1 MQDITTYR
9 VGDATISRI
18 FEIGLDAVEGEFLFP
33 GVDAASIA
41 RERGRF
47 GPGSVDPR
55 TGSLRLS
62 IHSWLVRT
70 PERVVL
76 IDTATGND
84 KERPGAAVLHRLNEP
99 FLDRLRAAGV
109 APDDVD
115 LVLMTHL
122 HADHVGWNT
131 QLADGRWTPVFPNA
145 QHVFS
150 GRERAYVAAL
160 SAGDGSDAAIRDAA
174 GLGPM
179 LHPPMPGVYE
189 DSVLPIVE
197 AGLAREITVDG
208 SEVVD
213 GFRFVPS
220 PGHSI
225 DHACISFSSR
235 GERALFWGDVL
246 HHPMQVAHPD
256 WNSVYCEFP
265 EAARTSRLW
274 AMNHAAE
281 TGSLVFTTHFA
292 ESSAGRVSRDG
303 DRFAWHFA

>member
-1 MQDITTYR
+1 MQDSTTHR
-9 VGDATISRI
+9 VGDATITKI

-33 GVDAASIA
+33 SIDPASIA

-55 TGSLRLS
+55 TGALRLS
-62 IHSWLVRT
+62 IHSWLVQT

-131 QLADGRWTPVFPNA
+131 SLAGDRWVPVFPNA
-145 QHVFS
+145 LHVFS
-150 GRERAYVAAL
+150 GRELAYLAAL

-174 GLGPM
+174 RLGPM
-179 LHPPMPGVYE
+179 LHPPLPGVYE
-189 DSVLPIVE
+189 DSVRPVVQ
-197 AGLAREITVDG
+197 AGLARQVVVDG
-208 SEVVD
+208 SEVAD
-213 GFRFVPS
+213 GFRFLPS

-225 DHACISFSSR
+225 DHACISFTSR
-235 GERALFWGDVL
+235 GERALFWGDVM
-246 HHPMQVAHPD
+246 HHPLQVARPD

-265 EAARTSRLW
+265 QAALTSRRW
-274 AMNHAAE
+274 AMEHAAE
-281 TGSLVFTTHFA
+281 TGALVFTTHFA
-292 ESSAGRVSRDG
+292 ESSAGRISRDG
-303 DRFAWHFA
+303 DRFAWQFV

>member
-9 VGDATISRI
+9 VGDAIITRI

-47 GPGSVDPR
+47 EPGSVDPR

-84 KERPGAAVLHRLNEP
+84 KERPVAAALHRLNEP

-131 QLADGRWTPVFPNA
+131 QLADGRWMPVFPNA
-145 QHVFS
+145 QHIFS

-160 SAGDGSDAAIRDAA
+160 SAGNGSDAGIRDAA

-197 AGLAREITVDG
+197 ASLAREITVDG

-213 GFRFVPS
+213 GFRFLPS

-235 GERALFWGDVL
+235 GERALFWGDVM
-246 HHPMQVAHPD
+246 HHPLQVARPD

-265 EAARTSRLW
+265 DAARTSRRW

-292 ESSAGRVSRDG
+292 ESSAGRISRDG